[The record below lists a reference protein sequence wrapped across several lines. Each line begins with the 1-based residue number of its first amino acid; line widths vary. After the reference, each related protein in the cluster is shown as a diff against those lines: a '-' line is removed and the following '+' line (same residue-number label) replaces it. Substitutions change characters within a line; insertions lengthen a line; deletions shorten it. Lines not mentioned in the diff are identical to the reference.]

1 MSQPLPPDLQT
12 RPVVLADLH
21 HRNLAWTYMK
31 GIRERLGLYVSAAET
46 AALARG
52 DIVKI
57 RG

>member
-1 MSQPLPPDLQT
+1 
-12 RPVVLADLH
+12 
-21 HRNLAWTYMK
+21 MK